1 MRIDQ
6 IVVLALLFLI
16 VFGAVLKGMSLL
28 RPDPLKRRIGQ
39 INGQMA
45 GQAGG
50 QTIGPFGV
58 PAGESASAPDPQAD
72 DGRWIEKIAQVS
84 SRVAKFSSPK
94 ENWNDSLLR
103 VRFLNAGLRSEAAPA
118 IYFAAKTVFAL
129 ALPALALLVL
139 APKLQGAPVIFILA
153 VVLGASAFGFYLPN
167 GALARLIERRKLA
180 LFEDLPDA
188 IDLMTVCVEAG
199 LGFDAALARV
209 TEEIGTRSKALRDE
223 FELVLLELRA
233 GSGRDK
239 ALRNLALRTG
249 VEDID
254 TLTTMLIQADRF
266 GTSIGDS
273 LRVYTDNLRTKRRL
287 RAEEKAAKIALK
299 LLFPLVFFIF
309 PTLLIVLIGPSA
321 IQTVRMLA
329 PAVQHIGG

>member
-6 IVVLALLFLI
+6 IAVLALLFLI
-16 VFGAVLKGMSLL
+16 VFGAVFKGMSLL

-39 INGQMA
+39 IGA
-45 GQAGG
+45 
-50 QTIGPFGV
+50 T
-58 PAGESASAPDPQAD
+58 AGEGATGTDALHD
-72 DGRWIEKIAQVS
+72 DNKWVEKIAQVS

-94 ENWNDSLLR
+94 ENWSESLLR

-118 IYFAAKTVFAL
+118 IYFAAKTVLAL
-129 ALPALALLVL
+129 AWPALALLAL
-139 APKLQGAPVIFILA
+139 APKLHGMPTIFMLA
-153 VVLGASAFGFYLPN
+153 IVLSASAFGFYLPN
-167 GALARLIERRKLA
+167 GVLARLIERRKLA

-188 IDLMTVCVEAG
+188 VDLMTVCVEAG

-321 IQTVRMLA
+321 LQTVRMLA
-329 PAVQHIGG
+329 PAMRHISG

>member
-6 IVVLALLFLI
+6 IALLALLFLI
-16 VFGAVLKGMSLL
+16 VFAAVFKAMSLL
-28 RPDPLKRRIGQ
+28 RPDPLKRRLGQ
-39 INGQMA
+39 LGGAASTSGGAA
-45 GQAGG
+45 GA
-50 QTIGPFGV
+50 
-58 PAGESASAPDPQAD
+58 DPQTAD
-72 DGRWIEKIAQVS
+72 DSRLVEKIAQVS
-84 SRVAKFSSPK
+84 SRVAKFSLPR

-103 VRFLNAGLRSEAAPA
+103 VRFLNAGLRSSQAPA
-118 IYFAAKTVFAL
+118 LYFAAKTVLAL
-129 ALPALALLVL
+129 ALPALALVGLAGKLHDAPMVL
-139 APKLQGAPVIFILA
+139 TLA
-153 VVLGASAFGFYLPN
+153 TVLGASAFGFYLPN
-167 GALARLIERRKLA
+167 GVLARLVERRKLA

-188 IDLMTVCVEAG
+188 VDLMTVCVEAG

-209 TEEIGTRSKALRDE
+209 TEEIGTRSTALRDE

-299 LLFPLVFFIF
+299 LLFPLIFFIF
-309 PTLLIVLIGPSA
+309 PTLIIVLLGPA
-321 IQTVRMLA
+321 ALQTARILA
-329 PAVQHIGG
+329 PALHRISG

>member
-6 IVVLALLFLI
+6 IALLALLFLI
-16 VFGAVLKGMSLL
+16 VFGAVFKGMSLL

-39 INGQMA
+39 I
-45 GQAGG
+45 
-50 QTIGPFGV
+50 GV
-58 PAGESASAPDPQAD
+58 RAGEIDPQAAAQED
-72 DGRWIEKIAQVS
+72 EGKWVEKIAQVS

-103 VRFLNAGLRSEAAPA
+103 VRFLNAGLRSESAPA
-118 IYFAAKTVFAL
+118 IYFAAKTVL
-129 ALPALALLVL
+129 AVAFPALALLALASKLHGSPTSFVL
-139 APKLQGAPVIFILA
+139 AI
-153 VVLGASAFGFYLPN
+153 VLGMSAFGFYLPN
-167 GALARLIERRKLA
+167 GVLARLVERRKRA

-188 IDLMTVCVEAG
+188 VDLMTVCVEAG
-199 LGFDAALARV
+199 LGFDAALSRV
-209 TEEIGTRSKALRDE
+209 TDEIGMRSRALHDE

-287 RAEEKAAKIALK
+287 RAEETAAKIALK

-309 PTLLIVLIGPSA
+309 PTLLIVLVGPAA
-321 IQTVRMLA
+321 IQMMRILA
-329 PAVQHIGG
+329 PAVRHITG